1 LKKTEKKVLS
11 TKGKVFLCFRLTCE
25 GPLIFSLSR
34 NNADDKVTALFKL
47 QGGAILLLNQHQYL
61 LRRSGCRHQS
71 HNRIDYCDGLTIRPL
86 SNHLE
91 AKRGYGFFLF
101 L

>member
-47 QGGAILLLNQHQYL
+47 QGGTILFP
-61 LRRSGCRHQS
+61 QS
-71 HNRIDYCDGLTIRPL
+71 TPIFAAAQWVPPPKSQSD
-86 SNHLE
+86 
-91 AKRGYGFFLF
+91 
-101 L
+101 